1 MPINPSTATKEVEDR
16 PSSTQT
22 LVTKK
27 VTFDDEIQTITN
39 PQERIYLPTP
49 DIDVFHDVGE
59 VLQEDTPFQDDDT
72 SIVLDTT
79 EDATHQSIT
88 ATQSHQYMDPQIPED
103 EDNTRDLVQI
113 PGTTFPEQEEE
124 ALPRRTP
131 RNVDRVNY
139 AELNRRGRRA
149 NMLVLEYHS
158 EQAPEQDIHEKPTQ
172 VLVFTSIKAEELRNY
187 GSVAIPKNYFE
198 AQKHSDFLTRWLPA
212 MQKQVQDLL
221 QRQVWT
227 SVLPPKGAEILDGR
241 WVYDMKFPENADP
254 MARSRW
260 VARQ

>member
-1 MPINPSTATKEVEDR
+1 MDPEINSEGRMIFVPINPSTATKEVEDR

-59 VLQEDTPFQDDDT
+59 VLQDDTHFQDDDT
-72 SIVLDTT
+72 SIVLNTT

-88 ATQSHQYMDPQIPED
+88 ATQLSAQSQQYTDPQIPED
-103 EDNTRDLVQI
+103 EDDTRDPVQI
-113 PGTTFPEQEEE
+113 PETTFPEKEEE

-131 RNVDRVNY
+131 LNVDRVNY
-139 AELNRRGRRA
+139 AELNRRGLTA
-149 NMLVLEYHS
+149 NMLVPEHHP
-158 EQAPEQDIHEKPTQ
+158 EQAPEQDIQGKPTQ

-187 GSVAIPKNYFE
+187 GSIAIPKNYFE

-212 MQKQVQDLL
+212 KQKQVQDLL
-221 QRQVWT
+221 QRRVWT
-227 SVLPPKGAEILDGR
+227 LVLPPKGA
-241 WVYDMKFPENADP
+241 
-254 MARSRW
+254 
-260 VARQ
+260 